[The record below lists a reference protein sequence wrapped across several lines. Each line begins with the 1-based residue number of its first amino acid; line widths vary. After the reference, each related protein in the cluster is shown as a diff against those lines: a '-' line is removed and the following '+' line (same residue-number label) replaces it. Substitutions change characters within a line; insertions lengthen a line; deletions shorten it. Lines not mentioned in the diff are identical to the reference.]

1 MTRDIDVSLL
11 RAFVAVVDTG
21 SVTAAARLLNRTQAA
36 VSLQIKRLEVVFGVE
51 LFARE
56 HKKLTLA
63 SPGEKLLGLAQSLLA
78 LNDDIWGQMTTP
90 SFEGEVRFGVP
101 VDIIPAYLPPI
112 LRRFH
117 AAWPRVRVTMI
128 ARNSIELLEDL
139 ANGKLDITLSTDRD
153 TGRNSETLRA
163 NRLVWVGA
171 KRGEAHLK
179 TPLPVSIGSTTC
191 RFRPVVLDALRQAGR
206 DWRVVLAISNQDAVN
221 ATVSAGMAVAA
232 MLADSVPDNLEALD
246 ADCGLPPLPDFLV
259 NLTLPAAGGSDI
271 ANELARHIRAEFQQ
285 RFGSIADLQPP
296 TGPWAPAAM
305 PASRATAARL
315 HRAERRL
322 RQPSAKLASAK

>member
-36 VSLQIKRLEVVFGVE
+36 VSLQIKRLEDMLEIE
-51 LFARE
+51 LFVRE

-63 SPGEKLLGLAQSLLA
+63 PPGEKLLGLAQSLLA
-78 LNDDIWGQMTTP
+78 LNDDIWSQMTTP
-90 SFEGEVRFGVP
+90 AFQGEVRFGVP

-117 AAWPRVRVTMI
+117 AAWPRVRITMI
-128 ARNSIELLEDL
+128 ARNSIELLDDI
-139 ANGKLDITLSTDRD
+139 ANGKVDITLSTDREV
-153 TGRNSETLRA
+153 GRHSETLRVD
-163 NRLVWVGA
+163 RLVWVGA
-171 KRGEAHLK
+171 KRGDAHLK
-179 TPLPVSIGSTTC
+179 LPLPVSIGSTTC

-232 MLADSVPDNLEALD
+232 MLADSVPDDLEALGP
-246 ADCGLPPLPDFLV
+246 ASGLPLLPDFRI
-259 NLTLPAAGGSDI
+259 NLTLPAGGGSDI

-285 RFGSIADLQPP
+285 RFGADAIPSAPSKGRLLPTPP
-296 TGPWAPAAM
+296 RKPEAKPARAR
-305 PASRATAARL
+305 ALATAGG
-315 HRAERRL
+315 
-322 RQPSAKLASAK
+322 K